1 MAVRCHA
8 GSLLACLLLWLLAC
22 SPPVIFAQDLDREKA
37 QLIPILG
44 LTKTQGSAVGA
55 VTYLLLSFYE
65 REDRRGLSVEFGSS
79 PGRFSQLS
87 RIAIEQAI
95 RHTAQAMDLSPDGW
109 SITLSV
115 PYPGLTVYGESLS
128 AMVGLS
134 VVALA
139 KGDAITPY
147 HVITGFVTPDG
158 HIGPV
163 GGVPLKVKAAQEAR
177 MRRVLIP
184 EEADAADGE
193 WDRALS
199 PQVSPVGSVR
209 QAYRALTE
217 PDQGAE
223 W

>member
-1 MAVRCHA
+1 M
-8 GSLLACLLLWLLAC
+8 GSRSSSAPPRVD
-22 SPPVIFAQDLDREKA
+22 SPNYP
-37 QLIPILG
+37 G
-44 LTKTQGSAVGA
+44 LPSNRRSVTPHRPWTSPLTGGASPCRFRTQGSR
-55 VTYLLLSFYE
+55 S
-65 REDRRGLSVEFGSS
+65 
-79 PGRFSQLS
+79 
-87 RIAIEQAI
+87 
-95 RHTAQAMDLSPDGW
+95 
-109 SITLSV
+109 
-115 PYPGLTVYGESLS
+115 YGESLS

-139 KGDAITPY
+139 KGDAIIPY

-184 EEADAADGE
+184 EEADAAGGE

-217 PDQGAE
+217 SDQGAE